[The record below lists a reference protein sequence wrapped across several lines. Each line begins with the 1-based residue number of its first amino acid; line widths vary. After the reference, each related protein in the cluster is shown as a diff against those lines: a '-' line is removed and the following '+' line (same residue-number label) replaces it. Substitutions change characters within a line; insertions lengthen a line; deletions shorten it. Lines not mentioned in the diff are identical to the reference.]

1 MSALP
6 SPLLW
11 FGLDVHW
18 AYRDCLPGLQQQT
31 GCRQRALDVLHDAL
45 LRFALLQ
52 QREHIR
58 EPQAYF
64 RQISQHLLL
73 DHWRRDRR
81 HDWQA
86 EIDDKLLPA
95 APDSCELVMLRQK
108 LQHLQLLIDRLPP
121 RCREVFWL
129 VRVEGLRQQAVA
141 EQLGISLN
149 MVEKHMIRALLD
161 LRALAEA

>member
-1 MSALP
+1 MSAL
-6 SPLLW
+6 LHW

-18 AYRDCLPGLQQQT
+18 AYRDCLPGLQRQT

-45 LRFALLQ
+45 LRFALMQ

-64 RQISQHLLL
+64 HQISQHLLL
-73 DHWRRDRR
+73 DHWRRDSRYQ
-81 HDWQA
+81 WQA
-86 EIDDKLLPA
+86 QTDDTSLPSV
-95 APDSCELVMLRQK
+95 PDSCELAMLRQK
-108 LQHLQLLIDRLPP
+108 LQHLQALIERLPP

-129 VRVEGLRQQAVA
+129 VRVEGQRQQAVA

-149 MVEKHMIRALLD
+149 MVEKHLIRALLD
-161 LRALAEA
+161 LRTLAEA